1 MKTFAK
7 GFVKEIKDNGSI
19 TGAVASTGSLDR
31 DEEILDPNGWEL
43 ENFKKAPRLLWS
55 HRAMDLPIG
64 RVDRIWIDQS
74 TGELK
79 FDATFAEKE
88 NDFAKKVADLMRGGF
103 LNTFSVGFI
112 PKEREGNRI
121 TKQELLEISVVN
133 VPANP
138 EARLNS
144 LYKSLEKDLEKM
156 EEEFEEKGVIPFKET
171 PKAPEGAEWDAAREV
186 RKADVKDLK
195 IMCAWYDS
203 ENPDIKASYKLPHHK
218 ADDVYHV
225 VWRGVAAAMAALFGA
240 RGGVDIP
247 DKDRKGVYNHLV
259 KHYKQFDKEPPEF
272 REYSEEELKSLE
284 EMGWEMK
291 PEPEITENYIRIR
304 VEDPDKFVK
313 DSFRTID
320 ISKPKGIK
328 AIIGKYKTDPN
339 GPTHVQSYLFDKDKW
354 TVEEARR
361 WVDEHKFFGE
371 VVKKIVKLTEEI
383 ENLKEG
389 RVLSEKNRI
398 LIRTSIETMS
408 KAISALQELL
418 KNTQPPKGGK
428 PAKKKAVKVG
438 PRKANFIKA
447 LRIVDKAVEYA
458 LHEIKDL

>member
-1 MKTFAK
+1 MKIYAK
-7 GFVKEIKDNGSI
+7 GFVKEVKENGTI

-43 ENFKKAPRLLWS
+43 DNFLKAPRLLWS
-55 HRAMDLPIG
+55 HKAFDLPIG
-64 RVDRIWIDQS
+64 RVDRIWIDKS

-144 LYKSLEKDLEKM
+144 LYKSLEKDLEEM
-156 EEEFEEKGVIPFKET
+156 ESKGVIPYKET
-171 PKAPEGAEWDAAREV
+171 PKAPEGEKWDAPREI
-186 RKADVKDLK
+186 READIDDLK

-203 ENPDIKASYKLPHHK
+203 ENPDVKSSYKLPHHRAK
-218 ADDVYHV
+218 DHYV
-225 VWRGVAAAMAALFGA
+225 VWKGVAAAMGALLGA
-240 RGGVDIP
+240 RGGVNIP
-247 DKDRKGVYNHLV
+247 DKDKKGVYNHLV

-284 EMGWEMK
+284 DMGWEMK

-354 TVEEARR
+354 TLAEARR
-361 WVDEHKFFGE
+361 WVDEHKDMDE
-371 VVKKIVKLTEEI
+371 TVKKLIELSEEI
-383 ENLKEG
+383 ENIKEG
-389 RVLSEKNRI
+389 RILSEKNRI
-398 LIRTSIETMS
+398 LIRTSIDTMR
-408 KAISALQELL
+408 KAISALEELL
-418 KNTQPPKGGK
+418 KNTQPPKGGE
-428 PAKKKAVKVG
+428 PAKKKAVKVNN
-438 PRKANFIKA
+438 RKAKLIKA
-447 LRIVDKAVEYA
+447 LRIIDKAAEYT
-458 LHEIKDL
+458 LHELKEYE